1 MQGEREESAMRIL
14 QDGTNNRIWWGR
26 YPGLRIWRCQSSINE
41 IVYDSGPVWLYAI
54 LGLCAVGRESVL
66 EKKRHQWQHPLL
78 PEMSGV
84 SWKPWHPMST
94 HRH

>member
-41 IVYDSGPVWLYAI
+41 IVYDSGPVWLYDT
-54 LGLCAVGRESVL
+54 GSLC
-66 EKKRHQWQHPLL
+66 
-78 PEMSGV
+78 
-84 SWKPWHPMST
+84 SWKRVCPGEEKTPVATSSSP
-94 HRH
+94 RDERC